1 MKKKLSIALM
11 SLVLVACLVATI
23 CLAGCVKANNAVE
36 KADAAWAKQVSKDG
50 GTATSVI
57 NIKGLKLS
65 IGENGDEFISLDG
78 KVTITRKIQGV
89 SSKINVT
96 VSDLAINHGGSTV
109 DIAFGM
115 INTLVGLIEINIGDD
130 EHPNMVSAINSIN
143 LDNVGDIKLSIDIEY
158 NKDYTFTKGAD
169 EGKKG
174 VALILRSIKLLDA
187 NDFIDLYYD
196 VDLDNHEIL
205 TAAPEEINL
214 EVLDTIDE
222 YKSMITDVLGAE
234 LDIKGMI
241 DNIFFGQTLI
251 NMEGEGAEYKDK
263 TYTLKDTSFEKTLS
277 FILDPAKNNL
287 VKNEE
292 IWSMVKGLELK
303 PVVDALSKLNDV
315 LGQYANTEFA
325 GSNCTVNKI
334 LEHKSYVDDTDLQNA
349 VITVDNEQT
358 TVDALLKKYVA
369 DNGADAKFNAFTKKY
384 KNELLAKVFD
394 PGLTLGEILDKFD
407 KTNPIAKILGWIN
420 FGKMNVTAKMDG
432 KFFGNINATMTG
444 IKVGLSGSD
453 IDSLLGIVLPLIPN
467 LEDEMGGKTLQEWLN
482 GLKDFENLH
491 LGDIVQNEILSKGL
505 YLTVDSVTVANT
517 YTKGI

>member
-109 DIAFGM
+109 DLAFSMIPTILGM
-115 INTLVGLIEINIGDD
+115 IKIKVDGQE
-130 EHPNMVSAINSIN
+130 VSAINSIN
-143 LDNVGDIKLSIDIEY
+143 LDNVGDIKLSIDVEY

-174 VALILRSIKLLDA
+174 VALILRSIKLLNA

-214 EVLDTIDE
+214 KVLDTIDE
-222 YKSMITDVLGAE
+222 YKSMIADVLGAE

-263 TYTLKDTSFEKTLS
+263 TYSLKDTSFEKTLS

-287 VKNEE
+287 VNNVE
-292 IWSMVKGLELK
+292 IWSMIKGLELK

-334 LEHKSYVDDTDLQNA
+334 LEHKSYVDDTELQNA
-349 VITVDNEQT
+349 AITVDNVQT
-358 TVDALLKKYVA
+358 TVDALLKKYVT

-432 KFFGNINATMTG
+432 KFFGSINANMTG

-453 IDSLLGIVLPLIPN
+453 IDSLLDIVLPLIPG
-467 LEDEMGGKTLQEWLN
+467 LENTMGGKTLQEWLN
-482 GLKDFENLH
+482 GLVGGLPI
-491 LGDIVQNEILSKGL
+491 GDLVQNEILSKGL

>member
-109 DIAFGM
+109 DLAFSMIPTILGM
-115 INTLVGLIEINIGDD
+115 IKIKVDGQE
-130 EHPNMVSAINSIN
+130 VSAINSIN
-143 LDNVGDIKLSIDIEY
+143 LDNVGDIKLSIDVEY

-174 VALILRSIKLLDA
+174 VALILRSIKLLNA

-214 EVLDTIDE
+214 KVLDTIDE
-222 YKSMITDVLGAE
+222 YKSMIADVLGAE

-263 TYTLKDTSFEKTLS
+263 TYSLKDTSFEKTLS

-287 VKNEE
+287 VNNVE
-292 IWSMVKGLELK
+292 IWSMIKGLELK

-334 LEHKSYVDDTDLQNA
+334 LEHKSYVDDTELQNA
-349 VITVDNEQT
+349 VITVDNVQT
-358 TVDALLKKYVA
+358 TVDALLKKYVT
-369 DNGADAKFNAFTKKY
+369 DNGADAKFNAFTKKN

-432 KFFGNINATMTG
+432 KFFGSINANMTG

-453 IDSLLGIVLPLIPN
+453 IDSLLDIVLPLIPG
-467 LEDEMGGKTLQEWLN
+467 LENTMGGKTLQEWLN
-482 GLKDFENLH
+482 GLVGGLPI
-491 LGDIVQNEILSKGL
+491 GDLVQNEILSKGL

>member
-109 DIAFGM
+109 DLAFSMIPTILGM
-115 INTLVGLIEINIGDD
+115 IKIKVDGQE
-130 EHPNMVSAINSIN
+130 VSAINSIN
-143 LDNVGDIKLSIDIEY
+143 LDNVGDIKLSIDVEY

-174 VALILRSIKLLDA
+174 VALILRSIKLLNA

-214 EVLDTIDE
+214 KVLDTIDE
-222 YKSMITDVLGAE
+222 YKSMIADVLGAE

-263 TYTLKDTSFEKTLS
+263 TYSLKDTSFEKTLS

-287 VKNEE
+287 VNNVE
-292 IWSMVKGLELK
+292 IWSMIKGLELK

-334 LEHKSYVDDTDLQNA
+334 LEHKSYVDDTELQNA
-349 VITVDNEQT
+349 VITVDNKQT

-369 DNGADAKFNAFTKKY
+369 DNGADAKYNAFTKEY

-407 KTNPIAKILGWIN
+407 ENNPIAKILGWIN

-432 KFFGNINATMTG
+432 KFFGSINANMTG

-453 IDSLLGIVLPLIPN
+453 IDSLLGIVLPLIPG
-467 LEDEMGGKTLQEWLN
+467 LDKEMGNQTLQEWLN
-482 GLKDFENLH
+482 GLVKGLPI
-491 LGDIVQNEILSKGL
+491 GDLVQNEILSKGL

>member
-78 KVTITRKIQGV
+78 KITITRKIQGV

-109 DIAFGM
+109 DLAFSMIPTILGM
-115 INTLVGLIEINIGDD
+115 IKIPVNNQW
-130 EHPNMVSAINSIN
+130 VSAINSIN
-143 LDNVGDIKLSIDIEY
+143 LDSVGDIKLSIDIEY
-158 NKDYTFTKGAD
+158 NKDYTFTKGD
-169 EGKKG
+169 KEGKKG

-187 NDFIDLYYD
+187 NDFIDLYHD

-205 TAAPEEINL
+205 TAAPEEIDL
-214 EVLDTIDE
+214 QVLDTIDE
-222 YKSMITDVLGAE
+222 YKSMITQVLGTE

-263 TYTLKDTSFEKTLS
+263 TYSLKDTSFEKTLS

-287 VKNEE
+287 VNNVE
-292 IWSMVKGLELK
+292 IWSMIKGLELK

-334 LEHKSYVDDTDLQNA
+334 LEHKSYVDDTELQNA
-349 VITVDNEQT
+349 VITVDNVQT
-358 TVDALLKKYVA
+358 TVDALLKKYVT
-369 DNGADAKFNAFTKKY
+369 DNGADAKFNAFTKEY

-453 IDSLLGIVLPLIPN
+453 IDSLLDIVLPLIPG

-482 GLKDFENLH
+482 GLVGGLPI
-491 LGDIVQNEILSKGL
+491 GDLVQNEILSKGL

>member
-65 IGENGDEFISLDG
+65 IGDGGDEFISLDG
-78 KVTITRKIQGV
+78 KITITRKIQGV

-109 DIAFGM
+109 DLAFSMIPTILGM
-115 INTLVGLIEINIGDD
+115 IKIKVDGQE
-130 EHPNMVSAINSIN
+130 VSAINSIN
-143 LDNVGDIKLSIDIEY
+143 LDNVGDIKLSIDVEY

-174 VALILRSIKLLDA
+174 VALILRSIKLLNA

-214 EVLDTIDE
+214 KVLDTIDE
-222 YKSMITDVLGAE
+222 YKSMIADVLGAE

-263 TYTLKDTSFEKTLS
+263 TYSLKDTSFEKTLS

-287 VKNEE
+287 VNNVE
-292 IWSMVKGLELK
+292 IWSMIKGLELK

-334 LEHKSYVDDTDLQNA
+334 LEHKSYVDDTELQNA
-349 VITVDNEQT
+349 VITVDNVQT
-358 TVDALLKKYVA
+358 TVDALLKKYVT

-432 KFFGNINATMTG
+432 KFFGSINANMTG

-453 IDSLLGIVLPLIPN
+453 IDSLLDIVLPLIPG
-467 LEDEMGGKTLQEWLN
+467 LENTMGGKTLQEWLN
-482 GLKDFENLH
+482 GLVGGLPI
-491 LGDIVQNEILSKGL
+491 GDLVQNEILSKGL

>member
-109 DIAFGM
+109 DLAFNMIPTILGM
-115 INTLVGLIEINIGDD
+115 ITIKVGEQNV
-130 EHPNMVSAINSIN
+130 PAINSIN

-214 EVLDTIDE
+214 EVLEQIDQ

-251 NMEGEGAEYKDK
+251 NMEGESAEYKDK
-263 TYTLKDTSFEKTLS
+263 TYSLKDTSFEKTLS

-303 PVVDALSKLNDV
+303 PVVDALSKLNAV
-315 LGQYANTEFA
+315 LGQYAETEFA
-325 GSNCTVNKI
+325 GRNCTVNKI
-334 LEHKSYVDDTDLQNA
+334 LEHASYKNDTELQNA
-349 VITVDNEQT
+349 KVTVGNEQITVDN
-358 TVDALLKKYVA
+358 LLKKYVT
-369 DNGADAKFNAFTKKY
+369 DNGADAKYNDFSSEY
-384 KNELLAKVFD
+384 KSELLAVVFD
-394 PGLTLGEILDKFD
+394 KGLTLGEILDKFD

-432 KFFGNINATMTG
+432 KFFGSINANMTG

-453 IDSLLGIVLPLIPN
+453 IDSLLGIVLPLIPG
-467 LEDEMGGKTLQEWLN
+467 LENTMGGKTLQEWLN
-482 GLKDFENLH
+482 GLVGGLPI
-491 LGDIVQNEILSKGL
+491 GDLVQNEILSKGL

>member
-96 VSDLAINHGGSTV
+96 VSDLAINHGGTTV
-109 DIAFGM
+109 NLAFGALDGILDM
-115 INTLVGLIEINIGDD
+115 IKIKVDGQE
-130 EHPNMVSAINSIN
+130 VSAINSIH

-222 YKSMITDVLGAE
+222 YKSMIADVLGAE

-263 TYTLKDTSFEKTLS
+263 TYSLKDTSFEKTLS

-287 VKNEE
+287 VNNEE
-292 IWSMVKGLELK
+292 IWSMIKGLELK

-334 LEHKSYVDDTDLQNA
+334 LEHKSYVDDTELQNA
-349 VITVDNEQT
+349 VITVDNVQT

-369 DNGADAKFNAFTKKY
+369 DNGADAKYNAFTKEY

-420 FGKMNVTAKMDG
+420 FGKMNVTGKMDG

-453 IDSLLGIVLPLIPN
+453 IDSLLGIVLPLIPG

-482 GLKDFENLH
+482 GLKGFENLH

>member
-96 VSDLAINHGGSTV
+96 VSDLAINHGGTTV
-109 DIAFGM
+109 DLAFGM
-115 INTLVGLIEINIGDD
+115 IPTILGMIKIKVDGQE
-130 EHPNMVSAINSIN
+130 VSAINSIN
-143 LDNVGDIKLSIDIEY
+143 LDNVGDIKLSIDVEY

-174 VALILRSIKLLDA
+174 VALILRSIKLLNA

-222 YKSMITDVLGAE
+222 YKIGRASCRERV
-234 LDIKGMI
+234 
-241 DNIFFGQTLI
+241 
-251 NMEGEGAEYKDK
+251 
-263 TYTLKDTSFEKTLS
+263 
-277 FILDPAKNNL
+277 
-287 VKNEE
+287 
-292 IWSMVKGLELK
+292 
-303 PVVDALSKLNDV
+303 
-315 LGQYANTEFA
+315 
-325 GSNCTVNKI
+325 CR
-334 LEHKSYVDDTDLQNA
+334 
-349 VITVDNEQT
+349 
-358 TVDALLKKYVA
+358 
-369 DNGADAKFNAFTKKY
+369 
-384 KNELLAKVFD
+384 
-394 PGLTLGEILDKFD
+394 
-407 KTNPIAKILGWIN
+407 
-420 FGKMNVTAKMDG
+420 
-432 KFFGNINATMTG
+432 
-444 IKVGLSGSD
+444 
-453 IDSLLGIVLPLIPN
+453 
-467 LEDEMGGKTLQEWLN
+467 
-482 GLKDFENLH
+482 
-491 LGDIVQNEILSKGL
+491 
-505 YLTVDSVTVANT
+505 SV
-517 YTKGI
+517 

>member
-109 DIAFGM
+109 DLAFSMIPTILGM
-115 INTLVGLIEINIGDD
+115 IKIKVDGQE
-130 EHPNMVSAINSIN
+130 VSAINSIN
-143 LDNVGDIKLSIDIEY
+143 LDNVGDIKLSIDVEY

-174 VALILRSIKLLDA
+174 VALILRSIKLLNA

-222 YKSMITDVLGAE
+222 YKSMIADVLGAE

-287 VKNEE
+287 VNNEE
-292 IWSMVKGLELK
+292 IWSMIKGLELK

-349 VITVDNEQT
+349 MVTVDNKQI
-358 TVDALLKKYVA
+358 TVDALLKKYVD
-369 DNGADAKFNAFTKKY
+369 DNGADAKYNAFTKEY

-420 FGKMNVTAKMDG
+420 FGKMNVTGKMDG
-432 KFFGNINATMTG
+432 KFFGSINANMTG

-453 IDSLLGIVLPLIPN
+453 IDSLLGIVLPLIPG
-467 LEDEMGGKTLQEWLN
+467 LDKEMGNQTLQEWLN
-482 GLKDFENLH
+482 GLVKGLPI
-491 LGDIVQNEILSKGL
+491 GDLVQNEILSKGL

>member
-109 DIAFGM
+109 DLAFSMIPTILGM
-115 INTLVGLIEINIGDD
+115 IKIKVDGQE
-130 EHPNMVSAINSIN
+130 VSAINSIN
-143 LDNVGDIKLSIDIEY
+143 LDNVGDIKLSIDVEY

-174 VALILRSIKLLDA
+174 VALILRSIKLLNA

-214 EVLDTIDE
+214 KVLDTIDE
-222 YKSMITDVLGAE
+222 YKSMIADVLGAE

-263 TYTLKDTSFEKTLS
+263 TYSLKDTSFEKTLS

-287 VKNEE
+287 VNNVE
-292 IWSMVKGLELK
+292 IWSMIKGLELK

-334 LEHKSYVDDTDLQNA
+334 LEHKSYVDDTELQNA
-349 VITVDNEQT
+349 VITVDNVQT
-358 TVDALLKKYVA
+358 TVDALLKKYVT

-432 KFFGNINATMTG
+432 KFFGSINANMTG

-453 IDSLLGIVLPLIPN
+453 IDSLLDIVLPLIPG
-467 LEDEMGGKTLQEWLN
+467 LENTMGGKTLQEWLN
-482 GLKDFENLH
+482 GLVGGLPI
-491 LGDIVQNEILSKGL
+491 GDLVQNEILSKGL

>member
-115 INTLVGLIEINIGDD
+115 INTLVGLIKINIGDD

-174 VALILRSIKLLDA
+174 VALILRSIKLLNA

-214 EVLDTIDE
+214 EVLEKIDQ
-222 YKSMITDVLGAE
+222 YKSMIADVLGAE

-263 TYTLKDTSFEKTLS
+263 TYSLKDTSFEKTLS

-287 VKNEE
+287 VNNEE
-292 IWSMVKGLELK
+292 IWSMIKGLELK
-303 PVVDALSKLNDV
+303 PVVDAFSKLNAV
-315 LGQYANTEFA
+315 LGQYAETEFE
-325 GSNCTVNKI
+325 GRNCTVNKI
-334 LEHKSYVDDTDLQNA
+334 LEHKNYKNDTELQNA
-349 VITVDNEQT
+349 KVTVGNEQITVDN
-358 TVDALLKKYVA
+358 LLKKYVT
-369 DNGADAKFNAFTKKY
+369 DNGADAKYNDFSSEY
-384 KNELLAKVFD
+384 KSALLAVVFD
-394 PGLTLGEILDKFD
+394 KGLTLGEILDKFD

-432 KFFGNINATMTG
+432 KFFGSINANMTG

-453 IDSLLGIVLPLIPN
+453 IDSLLGIVLPLIPG
-467 LEDEMGGKTLQEWLN
+467 LENTMGGKTLQEWLN
-482 GLKDFENLH
+482 GLVGGLPI
-491 LGDIVQNEILSKGL
+491 GDLVQNEILSKGL

>member
-109 DIAFGM
+109 DLAFSMIPTILGM
-115 INTLVGLIEINIGDD
+115 IKIKVDGQE
-130 EHPNMVSAINSIN
+130 VSAINSIN
-143 LDNVGDIKLSIDIEY
+143 LDNVGDIKLSIDVEY

-174 VALILRSIKLLDA
+174 VALILRSIKLLNA

-214 EVLDTIDE
+214 KVLDTIDE
-222 YKSMITDVLGAE
+222 YKSMIADVLGAE

-263 TYTLKDTSFEKTLS
+263 TYSLKDTSFEKTLS

-287 VKNEE
+287 VNNVE
-292 IWSMVKGLELK
+292 IWSMIKGLELK

-334 LEHKSYVDDTDLQNA
+334 LEHKSYVDDTELQNA
-349 VITVDNEQT
+349 VITVDNVQT
-358 TVDALLKKYVA
+358 TVDALLNKYVT

-432 KFFGNINATMTG
+432 KFFGSINANMTG

-453 IDSLLGIVLPLIPN
+453 IDSLLDIVLPLIPG
-467 LEDEMGGKTLQEWLN
+467 LENTMGGKTLQEWLN
-482 GLKDFENLH
+482 GLVGGLPI
-491 LGDIVQNEILSKGL
+491 GDLVQNEILSKGL

>member
-109 DIAFGM
+109 DLAFSMIPTILGM
-115 INTLVGLIEINIGDD
+115 IKIKVDGQE
-130 EHPNMVSAINSIN
+130 VSAINSIN
-143 LDNVGDIKLSIDIEY
+143 LDNVGDIKLSIDVEY

-174 VALILRSIKLLDA
+174 VALILRSIKLLNA

-222 YKSMITDVLGAE
+222 YKSMIADVLGAE

-287 VKNEE
+287 VNNEE
-292 IWSMVKGLELK
+292 IWSMIKGLELK

-349 VITVDNEQT
+349 MVTVDNKQI
-358 TVDALLKKYVA
+358 TVDALLKKYV
-369 DNGADAKFNAFTKKY
+369 DDKGADAKYNAFTKEY

-420 FGKMNVTAKMDG
+420 FGKMNVTGKMDG

-444 IKVGLSGSD
+444 IKVGLSGND
-453 IDSLLGIVLPLIPN
+453 INSLLGIVLPLIPG
-467 LEDEMGGKTLQEWLN
+467 LDKEMGNQTLQEWLN
-482 GLKDFENLH
+482 GLVKGLPI
-491 LGDIVQNEILSKGL
+491 GDLVQNEILSKGL

>member
-115 INTLVGLIEINIGDD
+115 INTLVGLIKINIGDD
-130 EHPNMVSAINSIN
+130 EHPNMVSAINSIH

-222 YKSMITDVLGAE
+222 YKSMIADVLGAE

-287 VKNEE
+287 VNNEE
-292 IWSMVKGLELK
+292 IWSMIKGLELK

-349 VITVDNEQT
+349 VITVDNKQT

-369 DNGADAKFNAFTKKY
+369 DNGADAKYNAFTKKY

-432 KFFGNINATMTG
+432 KFFGSINANMTG

-453 IDSLLGIVLPLIPN
+453 IDSLLDIVLPLIPGREN
-467 LEDEMGGKTLQEWLN
+467 TMGGKTRQEWLN
-482 GLKDFENLH
+482 GLVGGLPI
-491 LGDIVQNEILSKGL
+491 GDLVQNEILSKGL

>member
-109 DIAFGM
+109 DLAFSMIPTILGM
-115 INTLVGLIEINIGDD
+115 IKIKVDGQE
-130 EHPNMVSAINSIN
+130 VSAINSIN
-143 LDNVGDIKLSIDIEY
+143 LDNVGDIKLSIDVEY

-174 VALILRSIKLLDA
+174 VALILRSIKLLNA

-214 EVLDTIDE
+214 KVLDTIDE
-222 YKSMITDVLGAE
+222 YKSMIADVLGAE

-263 TYTLKDTSFEKTLS
+263 TYSLKDTSFEKTLS

-287 VKNEE
+287 VNNVE
-292 IWSMVKGLELK
+292 IWSMIKGLELK

-334 LEHKSYVDDTDLQNA
+334 LEHKSYVDDTELQNA
-349 VITVDNEQT
+349 VITVDNVQT
-358 TVDALLKKYVA
+358 TVDALLNKYVT

-432 KFFGNINATMTG
+432 KFFGSINANMTG

-453 IDSLLGIVLPLIPN
+453 IDSLLDIVLPLIPG
-467 LEDEMGGKTLQEWLN
+467 LENTMGGKTLQGWLN
-482 GLKDFENLH
+482 GLVGGLPI
-491 LGDIVQNEILSKGL
+491 GDLVQNEILSKGL

>member
-109 DIAFGM
+109 DLAFSMIPTILGM
-115 INTLVGLIEINIGDD
+115 IKIKVDGQE
-130 EHPNMVSAINSIN
+130 VSAINSIN
-143 LDNVGDIKLSIDIEY
+143 LDNVGDIKLSIDVEY

-174 VALILRSIKLLDA
+174 VALILRSIKLLNA

-214 EVLDTIDE
+214 KVLDTIDE
-222 YKSMITDVLGAE
+222 YKSMIADVLGAE

-263 TYTLKDTSFEKTLS
+263 TYSLKDTSFEKTLS

-287 VKNEE
+287 VNNVE
-292 IWSMVKGLELK
+292 IWSMIKGLELK

-334 LEHKSYVDDTDLQNA
+334 LEHKSYVDDKELQNA
-349 VITVDNEQT
+349 VITVDNVQT

-432 KFFGNINATMTG
+432 KFFGSINANMTG

-453 IDSLLGIVLPLIPN
+453 IDSLLDIVLPLIPG
-467 LEDEMGGKTLQEWLN
+467 LENTMGGKTLQEWLN
-482 GLKDFENLH
+482 GLVGGLPI
-491 LGDIVQNEILSKGL
+491 GDLVQNEILSKGL

>member
-109 DIAFGM
+109 DLAFSMIPTILGM
-115 INTLVGLIEINIGDD
+115 IKIKVDGQE
-130 EHPNMVSAINSIN
+130 VSAINSIN
-143 LDNVGDIKLSIDIEY
+143 LDNVGDIKLSIDVEY

-174 VALILRSIKLLDA
+174 VALILRSIKLLNA

-214 EVLDTIDE
+214 KVLDTIDE
-222 YKSMITDVLGAE
+222 YKSMIADVLGAE

-263 TYTLKDTSFEKTLS
+263 TYSLKDTSFEKTLS

-287 VKNEE
+287 VNNVE
-292 IWSMVKGLELK
+292 IWSMIKGLELK

-325 GSNCTVNKI
+325 GSNCTVSKI
-334 LEHKSYVDDTDLQNA
+334 LEHKSYVDDTELQNA
-349 VITVDNEQT
+349 VITVDNVQT
-358 TVDALLKKYVA
+358 TVGALLKKYVT

-432 KFFGNINATMTG
+432 KFFGSINANMTG

-453 IDSLLGIVLPLIPN
+453 IDSLLDIVLPLIPG
-467 LEDEMGGKTLQEWLN
+467 LENTMGGKTLQEWLN
-482 GLKDFENLH
+482 GLVGGLH
-491 LGDIVQNEILSKGL
+491 IGDLVQNEILSKGL

>member
-109 DIAFGM
+109 DLAFSMIPTILGM
-115 INTLVGLIEINIGDD
+115 IKIKVDGQE
-130 EHPNMVSAINSIN
+130 VSAINSIN
-143 LDNVGDIKLSIDIEY
+143 LDNVGDIKLSIDVEY

-174 VALILRSIKLLDA
+174 VALILRSIKLLNA

-214 EVLDTIDE
+214 KVLDTIDE
-222 YKSMITDVLGAE
+222 YKSMIADVLGAE

-263 TYTLKDTSFEKTLS
+263 TYSLKDTSFEKTLS

-287 VKNEE
+287 VNNVE
-292 IWSMVKGLELK
+292 IWSMIKGLELK

-334 LEHKSYVDDTDLQNA
+334 LEHKSYVDDTELQNA
-349 VITVDNEQT
+349 VITVDNVQT
-358 TVDALLKKYVA
+358 TVDALLKKYVT

-432 KFFGNINATMTG
+432 KFFGSINANMTG

-453 IDSLLGIVLPLIPN
+453 IDSLLGIVLPLIPG
-467 LEDEMGGKTLQEWLN
+467 LDKEMGNQTLQEWLN
-482 GLKDFENLH
+482 GLVKGLPI
-491 LGDIVQNEILSKGL
+491 GDLVQNEILSKGL

>member
-109 DIAFGM
+109 DLAFSMIPTILGM
-115 INTLVGLIEINIGDD
+115 IKIKVDGQE
-130 EHPNMVSAINSIN
+130 VSAINSIN
-143 LDNVGDIKLSIDIEY
+143 LDNVGDIKLSIDVEY

-174 VALILRSIKLLDA
+174 VALILRSIKLLNA

-214 EVLDTIDE
+214 KVLDTIDE
-222 YKSMITDVLGAE
+222 YKSMIADVLGAE

-287 VKNEE
+287 VNNVE
-292 IWSMVKGLELK
+292 IWSMIKGLELK

-334 LEHKSYVDDTDLQNA
+334 LEHKSYVDDIDLQNA

-358 TVDALLKKYVA
+358 TVDALLNKYVA
-369 DNGADAKFNAFTKKY
+369 DNGADAKYNAFTKEY

-420 FGKMNVTAKMDG
+420 FGKMNVTGKMDG

-444 IKVGLSGSD
+444 IKVGLSGND
-453 IDSLLGIVLPLIPN
+453 IDSLLDIVLPLIPG
-467 LEDEMGGKTLQEWLN
+467 LENTMGGKTLQQWLN
-482 GLKDFENLH
+482 GLVSGLP
-491 LGDIVQNEILSKGL
+491 LGDVVQNEILQKGL
-505 YLTVDSVTVANT
+505 YLTIDSITVANT

>member
-109 DIAFGM
+109 DLAFSMIPTILGM
-115 INTLVGLIEINIGDD
+115 IKIKVDGQE
-130 EHPNMVSAINSIN
+130 VSAINSIN
-143 LDNVGDIKLSIDIEY
+143 LDNVGDIKLSIDVEY

-174 VALILRSIKLLDA
+174 VALILRSIKLLNA

-214 EVLDTIDE
+214 KVLDTIDE
-222 YKSMITDVLGAE
+222 YKSMIADVLGAE

-263 TYTLKDTSFEKTLS
+263 TYSLKDTSFEKTLS

-287 VKNEE
+287 VNNVE
-292 IWSMVKGLELK
+292 IWSMIKGLELK

-334 LEHKSYVDDTDLQNA
+334 LKHKSYVDDTELQNA
-349 VITVDNEQT
+349 VITVDNVQT
-358 TVDALLKKYVA
+358 TVDALLKKYVT

-432 KFFGNINATMTG
+432 KFFGSINANMTG

-453 IDSLLGIVLPLIPN
+453 IDSLLDIVLPLIPG
-467 LEDEMGGKTLQEWLN
+467 LENTMGGKTLQEWLN
-482 GLKDFENLH
+482 GLVGGLPI
-491 LGDIVQNEILSKGL
+491 GDLVQNEILSKGL

>member
-109 DIAFGM
+109 DLAFSMIPTILGM
-115 INTLVGLIEINIGDD
+115 IKIKVDGQE
-130 EHPNMVSAINSIN
+130 VSAINSIN
-143 LDNVGDIKLSIDIEY
+143 LDNVGDIKLSIDVEY

-174 VALILRSIKLLDA
+174 VALILRSIKLLNA

-222 YKSMITDVLGAE
+222 YKSMIADVLGAE

-287 VKNEE
+287 VNNEE
-292 IWSMVKGLELK
+292 IWSMIKGLELK

-349 VITVDNEQT
+349 MVTVDNKQI

-369 DNGADAKFNAFTKKY
+369 DNGADAKYNAFTKEY

-420 FGKMNVTAKMDG
+420 FGKMNVTGKMDG

-444 IKVGLSGSD
+444 IKVGLSGND
-453 IDSLLGIVLPLIPN
+453 IDSLLDIVLPLIPG
-467 LEDEMGGKTLQEWLN
+467 LENTMGGKTLQQWLN
-482 GLKDFENLH
+482 GLVSGLP
-491 LGDIVQNEILSKGL
+491 LGDVVQNEILQKGL
-505 YLTVDSVTVANT
+505 YLTIDSITVANT